1 MKLAKTE
8 SAPTLMHERK
18 ITIFRL
24 MGCIYKDAHILKS
37 TVICDESASTRT
49 HKIFS
54 GLNFICLEFDLE
66 KPIWL
71 ESNITDF
78 QRHSKT
84 RFTQDNFIEELDFD
98 YLSIEVIEEG

>member
-1 MKLAKTE
+1 MNQLQAELIKF
-8 SAPTLMHERK
+8 SP
-18 ITIFRL
+18 
-24 MGCIYKDAHILKS
+24 DSILS
-37 TVICDESASTRT
+37 VWNLT
-49 HKIFS
+49 
-54 GLNFICLEFDLE
+54 
-66 KPIWL
+66 WL

>member
-18 ITIFRL
+18 ITMFRL
-24 MGCIYKDAHILKS
+24 MGCIYKDARILKS
-37 TVICDESASTRT
+37 TVICDESASSRT

-78 QRHSKT
+78 QHHSKT
-84 RFTQDNFIEELDFD
+84 RFTQDNFIEELYFVFI
-98 YLSIEVIEEG
+98 SIEVIDDC

>member
-18 ITIFRL
+18 ITMFRL
-24 MGCIYKDAHILKS
+24 MGCIYKDAHIYKS

-54 GLNFICLEFDLE
+54 GLYFICLEFDLE

>member
-8 SAPTLMHERK
+8 SAPTLMYERK
-18 ITIFRL
+18 ITMFRL
-24 MGCIYKDAHILKS
+24 MGCIYKDARILKS
-37 TVICDESASTRT
+37 TVICDESDSTRT

-78 QRHSKT
+78 QRQSKT